1 MKMRIL
7 FLYLIGVI
15 NILMGVVSFFEPI
28 FGVGNTFN
36 GFLSVTQIIVGV
48 GFIYVAADPERF
60 LKPRI

>member
-7 FLYLIGVI
+7 FLYLIGVV
-15 NILMGVVSFFEPI
+15 NILMGVVSLFEPI

-60 LKPRI
+60 LKPRR